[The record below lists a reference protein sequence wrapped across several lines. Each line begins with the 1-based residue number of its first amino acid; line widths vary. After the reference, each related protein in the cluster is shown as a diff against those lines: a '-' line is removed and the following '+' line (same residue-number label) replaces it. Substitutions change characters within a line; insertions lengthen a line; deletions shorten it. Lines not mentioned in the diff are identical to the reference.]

1 MRTLRVSTTSMMVQS
16 LPASGPKLMYATR
29 PTSTNRVNPCE
40 FNNYE
45 GVERKKESG
54 IRVSE
59 ETGVISFIQYRG
71 NRKGVGSP
79 WQYWE

>member
-1 MRTLRVSTTSMMVQS
+1 
-16 LPASGPKLMYATR
+16 
-29 PTSTNRVNPCE
+29 VNPCE